1 MKINDFSYRY
11 LDVDNVIEDIFWGE
25 EKCVTCTNDRFDV
38 RK

>member
-11 LDVDNVIEDIFWGE
+11 LDVDNVIKDIFGE
-25 EKCVTCTNDRFDV
+25 KKNVTLALTIVFV